1 MCSLAIMEPCQ
12 SSGLAARTGC
22 MSRRTFCHFVVT
34 LTYLSGIFFP
44 FDASQASIVTQK
56 SLYTVRRETRIDPWR
71 FVKIHTNW
79 LQDSSGFGGRE
90 LFQEGGNFLGFS
102 GQIRVWIIRK
112 PLVEEILADSKHA

>member
-1 MCSLAIMEPCQ
+1 MSKFRLGCTHWRHVKANISL
-12 SSGLAARTGC
+12 
-22 MSRRTFCHFVVT
+22 FCGH
-34 LTYLSGIFFP
+34 TYLFEWNFFS

-56 SLYTVRRETRIDPWR
+56 SLYIVRRETRIDPWR

-112 PLVEEILADSKHA
+112 PLEEEILADSKHA